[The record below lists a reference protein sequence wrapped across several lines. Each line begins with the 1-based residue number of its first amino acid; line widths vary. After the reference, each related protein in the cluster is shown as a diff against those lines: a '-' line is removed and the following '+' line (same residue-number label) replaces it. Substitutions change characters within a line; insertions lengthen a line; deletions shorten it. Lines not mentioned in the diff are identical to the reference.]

1 MKAGRAKCG
10 IIGDCQK
17 VLLCAVLSESSR
29 IKLDKAGKT
38 ADLQRSKTV
47 DISSR
52 KRSPGKVDNTG
63 IQVFAFARPVTLL
76 LLCQNYM
83 TLCVRIG
90 KIDRLRPP
98 LNA

>member
-47 DISSR
+47 DISYR
-52 KRSPGKVDNTG
+52 NKKLCKRGE
-63 IQVFAFARPVTLL
+63 
-76 LLCQNYM
+76 
-83 TLCVRIG
+83 
-90 KIDRLRPP
+90 
-98 LNA
+98 

>member
-1 MKAGRAKCG
+1 MKACRAKCG

-29 IKLDKAGKT
+29 IKLDKAGQT

-52 KRSPGKVDNTG
+52 KRSPGNAWNNG
-63 IQVFAFARPVTLL
+63 IQDSGVQFIDGMVLTLPQ
-76 LLCQNYM
+76 LCQNYM
-83 TLCVRIG
+83 TLCVRIS
-90 KIDRLRPP
+90 DS
-98 LNA
+98 